1 VDLETLDRVLLI
13 GATILVLA
21 FVGVRL
27 SAGVGVPS
35 LLAYLGIGVVL
46 GSTVLWFD
54 DADLAHALGFA
65 ALAIILAEGGLTT
78 RWSSVRAA
86 MPLGVSLATVGVLVS
101 SLVVAGVAYAV
112 LGLDWTTA
120 LILGG
125 VVASTDAAAVF
136 SVLRRVPL
144 RPRVAG
150 ALESESG
157 LNDAPT
163 VLLVTLLSAGAL
175 TDYGV
180 VRFTGVV
187 LYALVAGALVG
198 LAIGWVAARLLRGIA
213 LPASGLYPLAVV
225 TAAVLA
231 YSVAAQIHA
240 SGFAAV
246 YLAALVLGNSDLP
259 HRPATRS
266 FVEGLAWLAQIG
278 LFVMLGLLVT
288 PFELEPSTV
297 VIAIV
302 VGITT
307 LVVARPLAVVISA
320 LPFRLPWRE
329 QAFLSVAGLRGAVP
343 IVLATIPLAADLP
356 GSDEVFDLVF
366 VMVVAFT
373 LVQAPPLAAVA
384 RRLGVTQR
392 EASRDVDLE
401 VAPLERVKADMV
413 EVHVTPDSRLHG
425 VEVAELRLPPGA
437 SVALVVRDGAG
448 FVPEPTTSVRHGDDL
463 LVVAPSGTRRE
474 VEARLQAISRRG
486 RLAAWKGEG
495 SGDGAAETLPLRWSL
510 RSRRDATG

>member
-1 VDLETLDRVLLI
+1 MDLETMDRVLLI
-13 GATILVLA
+13 GATVLVLA

-27 SAGVGVPS
+27 SAGIGVPS
-35 LLAYLGIGVVL
+35 LLAYLGIGVVM
-46 GSTVLWFD
+46 GSTVLWFN

-65 ALAIILAEGGLTT
+65 ALAVILAEGGLTT

-86 MPLGVSLATVGVLVS
+86 MPLGVSLATIGVLVS
-101 SLVVAGVAYAV
+101 SVVVAGVAHLV
-112 LGLDWTTA
+112 LDLDWTTA

-125 VVASTDAAAVF
+125 IVASTDAAAVF

-163 VLLVTLLSAGAL
+163 VLLVTLLSTGAL
-175 TDYGV
+175 TDYGI

-187 LYALVAGALVG
+187 LYALVAGAVVG
-198 LAIGWVAARLLRGIA
+198 LGIGWVAARLLRGIA
-213 LPASGLYPLAVV
+213 LPGSGLYPLAVV

-231 YSVAAQIHA
+231 YSVAAAVHA

-288 PFELEPSTV
+288 PFEFEPTTV

-302 VGITT
+302 VGVTT
-307 LVVARPLAVVISA
+307 LVVARPLAVVVSA

-329 QAFLSVAGLRGAVP
+329 QAFLSFAGLRGAVP

-366 VMVVAFT
+366 VLVVAFT
-373 LVQAPPLAAVA
+373 LLQAPPLAALA
-384 RRLGVTQR
+384 RRLGVTLH

-401 VAPLERVKADMV
+401 VAPLERVKADMI
-413 EVHVTPDSRLHG
+413 EVRVTPDSRLHG
-425 VEVAELRLPPGA
+425 VEVAELRLPTGA
-437 SVALVVRDGAG
+437 SVAMVVRDGTG
-448 FVPEPTTSVRHGDDL
+448 FVPDPTTSVRHGDDL
-463 LVVAPSGTRRE
+463 LVVAPHGTRRE
-474 VEARLQAISRRG
+474 VQARLQAISRRG
-486 RLAAWKGEG
+486 RLAAWKG
-495 SGDGAAETLPLRWSL
+495 DDDAAAEALPLRWSL
-510 RSRRDATG
+510 PGRGQRGG